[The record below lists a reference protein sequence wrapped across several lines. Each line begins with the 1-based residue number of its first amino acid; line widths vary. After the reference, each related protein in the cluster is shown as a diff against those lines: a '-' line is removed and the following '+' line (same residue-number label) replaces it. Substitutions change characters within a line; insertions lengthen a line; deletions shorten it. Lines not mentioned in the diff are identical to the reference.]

1 MNTIFLS
8 LVVLGTIGL
17 LAAIILY
24 VVSQKFK
31 VEENPIID
39 DIEAALPSA
48 NCGGCGFPGCR
59 GFAVACSEATDL
71 SNLFCPVGGNDT
83 MKTVAHI
90 VGLSVVETKPKIAV
104 LKCNGTCEHRP
115 RTNQYDGAKS
125 CKIIHNLYIGET
137 ACHYGCLGGGDCEVA
152 CAFDALHINPVTGIP
167 EIDEEKCT
175 ACGACVKAC
184 PKLLLELRFKGPKG
198 KRIYVACSNKEK
210 GGIAKK
216 ACEVACIGC
225 SKCFKVC
232 PHDAIIIENNL
243 AYIIDDKCRLCTK
256 CVDECPTSSI
266 QKLNF
271 PIKKKE
277 VAEQAQA

>member
-31 VEENPIID
+31 VEENPIIY

-256 CVDECPTSSI
+256 CVDECPTGSI

>member
-1 MNTIFLS
+1 M
-8 LVVLGTIGL
+8 

-39 DIEAALPSA
+39 EVEAALPSA

-256 CVDECPTSSI
+256 CVDECPTGSI